1 MAFCWSAR
9 AMADTANRIVAVVN
23 DEVITEADVTS
34 HVTALLQDHD
44 AQLPADQHPVEM
56 HRAML
61 RRLIEQQLL
70 LQEAKRTGISV
81 APGEIADRLE
91 TLRGRF
97 ASDEE
102 FRRSLVD
109 SGLSEEQLK
118 EQIRNQLLVHRLID
132 AKIRSTIVVSPQE
145 VAREISVHPE
155 LSKPGDRVRAS
166 HILIRVAEARREEQA
181 KALVEDLRRQLV
193 QGADFAA
200 LAKRYSEDTYAEGGG
215 AMGWV
220 AEGELLPELDTAL
233 FSLKAGELSG
243 PIQTRLGFHLVRVEE
258 RRSASSLSVTEANR
272 AVQQRLYE
280 QKFQERLN
288 RWIGELKRRAYIEIL
303 VPEEG

>member
-1 MAFCWSAR
+1 
-9 AMADTANRIVAVVN
+9 MADTANRIVAVVN

-34 HVTALLQDHD
+34 HVNAFLQDQD
-44 AQLPADQHPVEM
+44 AQQPADQHPAEV

-81 APGEIADRLE
+81 ASGEIADRLE

-102 FRRSLVD
+102 FRQSLVD
-109 SGLSEEQLK
+109 SGLSEERLK
-118 EQIRNQLLVHRLID
+118 EEIQNQLLVHRLID

-200 LAKRYSEDTYAEGGG
+200 LAKRYSEDTYAEEGG